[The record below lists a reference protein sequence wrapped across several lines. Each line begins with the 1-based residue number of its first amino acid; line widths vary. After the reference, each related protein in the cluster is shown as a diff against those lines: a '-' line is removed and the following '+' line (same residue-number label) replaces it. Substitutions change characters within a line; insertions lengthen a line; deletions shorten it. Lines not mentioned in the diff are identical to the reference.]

1 VRKFLQM
8 DLYAGMR
15 IECKCIYCTLI
26 LWQAIEAAIKWGLKK
41 VEAGA
46 QGEHK
51 KVSTRFS
58 KATCLQRLTMHIIF
72 QILTSGMLSPVSCS
86 LQCETIQVR
95 FSTLSMYED
104 F

>member
-1 VRKFLQM
+1 M

-26 LWQAIEAAIKWGLKK
+26 LWQVIEAAIKWGLKT

-51 KVSTRFS
+51 IQQGYLPTVTYNAHYLPDPDFRDAISGFLQA
-58 KATCLQRLTMHIIF
+58 AT
-72 QILTSGMLSPVSCS
+72 
-86 LQCETIQVR
+86 
-95 FSTLSMYED
+95 
-104 F
+104 